1 MSNIQL
7 TIPLPNINSPL
18 ARVELIVNGKKL
30 VGQAFIVPPWNNYFQ
45 QISQAASQVMNVAL
59 TGSPFSITPNAHGT
73 LIITSGT
80 ISNISLIRG
89 AITIN
94 LTGQVIIPIRISDT
108 ISITYSVAPTVQ
120 FLPD

>member
-18 ARVELIVNGKKL
+18 ARVELIVNGKKII
-30 VGQAFIVPPWNNYFQ
+30 GQAFIVPPWNNYFQ
-45 QISQAASQVMNVAL
+45 QISQAASQVMDVAL

-73 LIITSGT
+73 LIITGGT

-89 AITIN
+89 AVTIN